1 MSGAP
6 KPLWLRIYN
15 FFSGYTLA
23 VILLSLLLVLTYLGT
38 MAQVEM
44 GLYDASEKYFE
55 SFFLQEKIG
64 PVPIILPGVYLVSVL
79 LFVNLLLGAIIR
91 ARKSWKRPGMLIA
104 HGGILYILFSGF
116 VTFHFT
122 EEGSMLLYEGDR
134 ADEIYNLTD
143 WSIEVARHDAEGK
156 REGVYVIGEED
167 LKPLWKKGARRTF
180 FAKAMPFEFEIY
192 SYARN
197 ITNSQGQLTGLPTK
211 EAVDKEKKDIE
222 NLRKLAK
229 RRLNLPADASFAELD
244 AVVLPESLM
253 PYIDESDS
261 DTLDLIKELKDLG
274 PDRRESGMGYGDLMA
289 MVEWVK
295 ELDPK
300 KYNEKSDYF
309 SRIKQ
314 AWADEGEL
322 WKRVANGDLLVSRY
336 AGHGE
341 FIEGPYEQLNSDDLA
356 ILPRK
361 ESKTREANQPATY
374 IKVKKASGKVL
385 VHSILVGANPFAPR
399 PLTVEVDGE
408 TWSIDLTRS
417 RYSLPF
423 GIELEKF
430 EKEDHPGTARARE
443 YSSDVF
449 RLDGG
454 MTHLVKKREG
464 AEYFLKTPQQ
474 NESNSS
480 AKDRRGLMGDTPSGI
495 FPQGTKVKI
504 AGGEFLQDDGT
515 GYLKVETE
523 SGISAYISK
532 SKERVKIQ
540 GTDKSH
546 YTSAELGVIPGTDKY
561 HISMNKPMR
570 YAGYTLY
577 QASWGPPGAK
587 QREVILLPDGTEV
600 EIVKGDRLYTSLAVS
615 RNPADQWPKYGT
627 YVISLGM
634 VIHFLQKLFAYLRRS
649 SRARQKKEVK
659 P

>member
-91 ARKSWKRPGMLIA
+91 ARKSWKRPGMLIS

-156 REGVYVIGEED
+156 REGVYVIGEEE

-180 FAKAMPFEFEIY
+180 FANEMPFEFEIY

-197 ITNSQGQLTGLPTK
+197 ITNSQGQLTGLASDDP
-211 EAVDKEKKDIE
+211 EKEKD
-222 NLRKLAK
+222 
-229 RRLNLPADASFAELD
+229 PDA
-244 AVVLPESLM
+244 
-253 PYIDESDS
+253 
-261 DTLDLIKELKDLG
+261 
-274 PDRRESGMGYGDLMA
+274 
-289 MVEWVK
+289 
-295 ELDPK
+295 
-300 KYNEKSDYF
+300 
-309 SRIKQ
+309 
-314 AWADEGEL
+314 
-322 WKRVANGDLLVSRY
+322 
-336 AGHGE
+336 GE
-341 FIEGPYEQLNSDDLA
+341 FIDGLA
-356 ILPRK
+356 IVPQ
-361 ESKTREANQPATY
+361 ETSKTREANQPATY
-374 IKVKKASGKVL
+374 IKVKEASGKVL

-399 PLTVEVDGE
+399 PLTVEVSGQ

-449 RLDGG
+449 RVDGG
-454 MTHLVKKREG
+454 EK
-464 AEYFLKTPQQ
+464 
-474 NESNSS
+474 
-480 AKDRRGLMGDTPSGI
+480 
-495 FPQGTKVKI
+495 
-504 AGGEFLQDDGT
+504 
-515 GYLKVETE
+515 
-523 SGISAYISK
+523 
-532 SKERVKIQ
+532 
-540 GTDKSH
+540 
-546 YTSAELGVIPGTDKY
+546 TDKY

-577 QASWGPPGAK
+577 QASWGPPDAK
-587 QREVILLPDGTEV
+587 QREVILLPDGSEV

>member
-1 MSGAP
+1 VSDSRKS
-6 KPLWLRIYN
+6 KPLGLRVYH
-15 FFSGYTLA
+15 FFSGWTLA
-23 VILLSLLLVLTYLGT
+23 VILLSILLVLTYLGT

-55 SFFLQEKIG
+55 AFFLTEKIG
-64 PVPIILPGVYLVSVL
+64 PVPIVLPGVYLVSVL
-79 LFVNLLLGAIIR
+79 LFLNLLLGAIIR

-104 HGGILYILFSGF
+104 HSGILYILFSGF

-156 REGVYVIGEED
+156 REGAYVIGEED

-180 FAKAMPFEFEIY
+180 FAKEMPFEFEIY

-211 EAVDKEKKDIE
+211 EAVDKEKKGIE
-222 NLRKLAK
+222 NLRELAK
-229 RRLNLPADASFAELD
+229 SRLSLPADASYAELD

-253 PYIDESDS
+253 PYIDEADS
-261 DTLDLIKELKDLG
+261 DTLDLIENLKILG
-274 PDRRESGMGYGDLMA
+274 PDRRESGMGYGDIMKW
-289 MVEWVK
+289 VETLK
-295 ELDPK
+295 ELKPK
-300 KYNEKSDYF
+300 EYNEDRYDV

-322 WKRVANGDLLVSRY
+322 WKRVANGELLVSRY

-341 FIEGPYEQLNSDDLA
+341 FIEGPYKQLKYDDLA

-385 VHSILVGANPFAPR
+385 AHSILVGANPFAPR

-430 EKEDHPGTARARE
+430 EKEDHPGTDRARE

-449 RLDGG
+449 RVDGG
-454 MTHLVKKREG
+454 QV
-464 AEYFLKTPQQ
+464 
-474 NESNSS
+474 
-480 AKDRRGLMGDTPSGI
+480 
-495 FPQGTKVKI
+495 
-504 AGGEFLQDDGT
+504 
-515 GYLKVETE
+515 
-523 SGISAYISK
+523 
-532 SKERVKIQ
+532 
-540 GTDKSH
+540 
-546 YTSAELGVIPGTDKY
+546 TDKY

-570 YAGYTLY
+570 YGGFTLY

-587 QREVILLPDGTEV
+587 P
-600 EIVKGDRLYTSLAVS
+600 GDRLYTSLAVS

-627 YVISLGM
+627 YVVAVGLS
-634 VIHFLQKLFAYLRRS
+634 IHFLQKLFAYLRRS
-649 SRARQKKEVK
+649 SRSREKKEVK